1 MRKHP
6 AANSHAIDCC
16 MIAEFVTTKEYL
28 VKNIA
33 IAAALMIP

>member
-1 MRKHP
+1 
-6 AANSHAIDCC
+6 

-33 IAAALMIP
+33 IAAALMIPLA